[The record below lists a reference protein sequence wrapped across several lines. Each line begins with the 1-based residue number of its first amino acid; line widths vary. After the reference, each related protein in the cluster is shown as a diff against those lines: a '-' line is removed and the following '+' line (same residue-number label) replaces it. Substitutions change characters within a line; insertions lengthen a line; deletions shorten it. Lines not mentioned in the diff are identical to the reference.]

1 MPKTVQKK
9 ALEKYK
15 QTGRMK
21 EMKVCMK
28 ESETGCRLQGDDD
41 RKGAAGSMAA
51 GCQVRAPSHEEAG
64 FVTSAP
70 SGSCS
75 MQDTLPRK
83 AEMT

>member
-1 MPKTVQKK
+1 
-9 ALEKYK
+9 
-15 QTGRMK
+15 MK

-28 ESETGCRLQGDDD
+28 ESEAGCRLQGEDN
-41 RKGAAGSMAA
+41 RKGAARSVAA
-51 GCQVRAPSHEEAG
+51 GSQVRAPTGEEAG

-75 MQDTLPRK
+75 TQDMLPWK